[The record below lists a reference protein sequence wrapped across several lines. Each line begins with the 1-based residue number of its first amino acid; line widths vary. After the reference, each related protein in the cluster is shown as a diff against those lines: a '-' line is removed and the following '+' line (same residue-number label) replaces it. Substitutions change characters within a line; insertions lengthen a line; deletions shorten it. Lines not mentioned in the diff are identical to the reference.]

1 MSGCPSGGQGSTYSI
16 YFQYDNF
23 SYYKADYG
31 SGVKIDINEKKNC
44 AVVINIGK
52 NTTVSNLIFKPM
64 LEVGSKL
71 TDFEERRTAVAYT
84 PAVDGTVTGVTSIS
98 PDTTFLSDTDGIIIN
113 AEYNRDLNKAISE
126 LYALVGNN

>member
-1 MSGCPSGGQGSTYSI
+1 
-16 YFQYDNF
+16 
-23 SYYKADYG
+23 
-31 SGVKIDINEKKNC
+31 
-44 AVVINIGK
+44 
-52 NTTVSNLIFKPM
+52 M

-98 PDTTFLSDTDGIIIN
+98 PDMTFLSDTDGIIIN
-113 AEYNRDLNKAISE
+113 AEYNKDLNKAISE